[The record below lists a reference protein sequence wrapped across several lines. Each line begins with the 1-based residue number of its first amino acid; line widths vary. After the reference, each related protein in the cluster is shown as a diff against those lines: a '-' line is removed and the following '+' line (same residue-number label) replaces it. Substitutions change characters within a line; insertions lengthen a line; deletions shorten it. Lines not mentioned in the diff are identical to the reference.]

1 MIFVVFL
8 SGSIRHYFP
17 SPGRRSGTVLAHI
30 TGVSP
35 LRGSLRA
42 APIACVCGWA
52 GVSLCADGVIAKQLA
67 RAVLGWMGT
76 AGHLIWPSLITE
88 TEFTAIHLLLQV
100 VLAHPPHR
108 FPVSYAGPSGNV
120 FQLPDMTAG
129 PRYLSKSRER
139 SQVCPLIPLL
149 QPPEPETDIIF
160 SKIPKQIFQRL
171 LSASEQSDH

>member
-17 SPGRRSGTVLAHI
+17 SPGRHSGTVLAHI
-30 TGVSP
+30 TGISP

-52 GVSLCADGVIAKQLA
+52 GVSLCSDGVIAKQLA

-76 AGHLIWPSLITE
+76 AGHLIWPS
-88 TEFTAIHLLLQV
+88 FMRVFSAQV
-100 VLAHPPHR
+100 VLAHPPYR
-108 FPVSYAGPSGNV
+108 FPFLTRTV
-120 FQLPDMTAG
+120 
-129 PRYLSKSRER
+129 RER
-139 SQVCPLIPLL
+139 IPVAGYDRRAAVFFKEHERLFCPLIPLP